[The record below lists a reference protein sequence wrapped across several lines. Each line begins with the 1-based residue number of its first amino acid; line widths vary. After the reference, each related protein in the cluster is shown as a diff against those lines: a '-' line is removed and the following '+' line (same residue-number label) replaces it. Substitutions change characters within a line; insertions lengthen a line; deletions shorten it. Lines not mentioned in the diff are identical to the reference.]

1 MITDFKTCSIRNF
14 EILICTYFLQ
24 LFLVLQLLKYKD
36 KFTYVLKE
44 SMPYV
49 FDLLVFENKFA
60 YSLVYKK
67 RHFGGTLF
75 VVVFCTYFPDIVSF
89 DMILI
94 TNCGEI
100 LNYH

>member
-24 LFLVLQLLKYKD
+24 LFLVLQILKYKD

-75 VVVFCTYFPDIVSF
+75 CCCCILHVFSRHSLFRYDF
-89 DMILI
+89 D
-94 TNCGEI
+94 
-100 LNYH
+100 H